1 MQRPHFVFI
10 MYASQLLYGA
20 AGAGHFNLAGF
31 IVAVTDDGLPPH
43 NADEN
48 APVIHHRDEVLAHG
62 SFYQFIHAGGHR
74 DGLVVPL
81 MRKL

>member
-1 MQRPHFVFI
+1 

-43 NADEN
+43 R
-48 APVIHHRDEVLAHG
+48 PPYKG
-62 SFYQFIHAGGHR
+62 AGWRTLKIQNEGAEQ
-74 DGLVVPL
+74 
-81 MRKL
+81 